1 MENTI
6 ILNSGQKIEV
16 LFQDEV
22 SLDIDCALRYIE
34 SGEKELDNY
43 VKNNVKPSLDQVV
56 VQAQTDMETQ
66 IAQGIIDA
74 AQAAS
79 ISATDAINTSI
90 VQAKAEVEAYVSVNI
105 MPDLNSAVSSASQ
118 SAQDAATSEDAAFE
132 SAQTANT
139 YATNAQASANAA
151 QASAT
156 SAAQSA
162 QDAEDAAQEAITKS
176 SYGNIGDIKYTTR
189 TDVPNGGAWCDGTEY
204 SKAAFPDLYQM
215 LVDDKLQ
222 KTDYTTFA
230 ESVSTNGSCGFFALD
245 EDNEKFKVPLLK
257 DVYLKAG
264 DTPSIFGAESL
275 PNITGSL
282 GETGNKVAI
291 GNASGTDLGTSG
303 AFTASDRK
311 SFMGFATGGGGYSS
325 GTVVKINASLS
336 SSTYQDGAKVNP
348 DHVVY
353 KAYVVLYSSAAEA
366 SEAQAV
372 EFINALGSK
381 ANVDLSN
388 VNPAQ
393 SFKDMSVAWGMP
405 DYTTLITGSSKN
417 FIQVQ
422 YDSFVCITASDSY
435 SENYCCYVSPDNG
448 NTKYVV
454 GYRMDDVNGNTQT
467 TSFTFLVPKDWYF
480 QCTSE
485 GTPTYYIYKLKGT
498 DNA

>member
-90 VQAKAEVEAYVSVNI
+90 AQAKAEVEAYVSVNI

-275 PNITGSL
+275 PNITGTIAASNYQV
-282 GETGNKVAI
+282 TG
-291 GNASGTDLGTSG
+291 TPSG
-303 AFTASDRK
+303 AFASVGTTRNDDGQFSGGAK
-311 SFMGFATGGGGYSS
+311 NSGFSFD
-325 GTVVKINASLS
+325 ASRS

-422 YDSFVCITASDSY
+422 YNSFVCITASDWY